1 MGVHILDN
9 KISKNPYTRKGP
21 DLILRMIDIFS
32 VILWGF
38 IIVVLAI
45 ILLARPVGETFFDR
59 LFNIKVRDYWNYYLL
74 QFSLML
80 SLVQLIVSVFSL
92 SLNLRRLKRK
102 GDTLRVS
109 ILASIFTSL
118 AVCVILT
125 LFLFM

>member
-1 MGVHILDN
+1 MDN

>member
-1 MGVHILDN
+1 LDN